1 MPPADWVQRRQQATA
16 RWQAELLRRGA
27 TFEIGSKSCRQ
38 RSRSSCASAAGLWGL
53 YSRVQASTRACSNLT
68 GDELSW
74 AGWDVPP
81 ALLERSVL
89 TAGGAAEDSG
99 LGEPRLYQRLLVKL
113 ERGDPITVL
122 TLGSSVVGAHAGCT
136 HALPHLG
143 KCPCPRCCGSRCGR
157 WGGGGWG
164 LKLLSYIN
172 ASWPHPG
179 HRLYNLGEPGGD
191 FMPSLLA
198 CPKTY
203 LTFDADL
210 VLLEPDGAPRI
221 ETALRR
227 RPRYILWEYSSSMPE
242 PELWPFDLARIVQR
256 DYREIRS
263 VDGWPGPERFGPVD
277 RGESGIPGIFVPYG
291 APWRVERPGPGLA
304 LYERR

>member
-16 RWQAELLRRGA
+16 RWQSELLRRGA

-210 VLLEPDGAPRI
+210 VLLDFF
-221 ETALRR
+221 TA
-227 RPRYILWEYSSSMPE
+227 YHKG
-242 PELWPFDLARIVQR
+242 
-256 DYREIRS
+256 
-263 VDGWPGPERFGPVD
+263 VDV
-277 RGESGIPGIFVPYG
+277 
-291 APWRVERPGPGLA
+291 LT
-304 LYERR
+304 YERVLPLTFTAFLSLTAHLSLLTSHCSPLTARLSLLAEDHGSFHLSPLHAVIDGRSSASSFHRLTRSAHRQW